1 MNLNFKVTKV
11 FDDIYKAYNT
21 YLEGKRRYRLIIAY
35 GSSRSS
41 KSVSIMQ
48 LFAILL
54 LTRKNFKIT
63 VWRETRVTAVATV
76 MEDFKKLLTSD
87 PILGMEFV
95 HNKKDASFV
104 CKKTQS
110 IIYFSG
116 TDQTSKVLGM
126 YQDIS
131 FFNEISEF
139 TEEVYLQIAQ
149 RTQET
154 IFSDYNPSGVTFLDK
169 YSEKEDTIFMRST
182 YLDNPFLSEGIINQ
196 LEGYNPFE
204 IGTTYVD
211 KDGKRLMNEYNDL
224 EVSST
229 NRPPPN
235 INNIKNGT
243 ANEWLYMVYA
253 LGLKA
258 EKPNKIYSNWSEC
271 SDEFYDKL
279 ELPIYCGLDFGI
291 SSPTAVVEVKF
302 DGDRTF
308 YIKEI
313 LYKPTSSMGI
323 TLGEFLQYKNPT
335 NPNGLIS
342 PSTLLVCDSAKKIM
356 VDDLAQDG
364 LMAVSALKGA
374 GSIARSISTV
384 QSFNIVYTKSSKNI
398 RDEYNMYSWKI
409 DRYGMSEDLPD
420 PKQEDHAMDS
430 IKYVISYLVNYLPI
444 TYK

>member
-1 MNLNFKVTKV
+1 MKLNFKVTKV

-21 YLEGKRRYRLIIAY
+21 FVEGKRLYRLIIAY

-54 LTRKNFKIT
+54 LTRKNLKIT

-76 MEDFKKLLTSD
+76 MEDFKKLLQTD
-87 PILGMEFV
+87 PALGLEFV

-104 CKKTQS
+104 CKKTKS

-139 TEEVYLQIAQ
+139 SEEVYLQIAQ

-154 IFSDYNPSGVTFLDK
+154 IFSDYNPSGVTFLDN
-169 YSEKEDTIFMRST
+169 YIHKEDTIFMRST
-182 YLDNPFLSEGIINQ
+182 YKDNPFLSDGIINQ

-204 IGTTYVD
+204 VGSTYVD
-211 KDGKRLMNEYNDL
+211 EDGKRLMNEYNDL
-224 EVSST
+224 EVSAT

-235 INNIKNGT
+235 VKNIKNGT
-243 ANEWLYMVYA
+243 AKEWHWMVYG

-258 EKPNKIYSNWSEC
+258 EKPNKIYSDWEEC
-271 SDEFYDKL
+271 EDAFFDNLKL
-279 ELPIYCGLDFGI
+279 ESYYGLDFGV
-291 SSPTAVVEVKF
+291 SKPTAVVEVKF

-308 YIKEI
+308 YVKE
-313 LYKPTSSMGI
+313 LMYRPMGKLGV
-323 TLGEFLQYKNPT
+323 TLGEYLQLPT
-335 NPNGLIS
+335 QNNPNGILT
-342 PSTLLVCDSAKKIM
+342 PDDLLVCDSAKKTM
-356 VDDLAQDG
+356 VDDLVMDG
-364 LMAVSALKGA
+364 LLAVSALKGA
-374 GSIARSISTV
+374 GSVARSISTV
-384 QSFNIVYTKSSKNI
+384 QTFRIVYTKSSVNI
-398 RDEYNMYSWKI
+398 RDEYVLYSWKI
-409 DRYGMSEDLPD
+409 DRYGISEDKPD
-420 PKQEDHAMDS
+420 PKQEDHLMDA
-430 IKYVISYLVNYLPI
+430 IKYIITYLVGYLPI
-444 TYK
+444 SYK